1 MGKKLII
8 KGADFFVNGIQPDNI
23 VYLTQNMLMS
33 GYPYYI
39 ANGKASD
46 NSSSYKGGFID
57 ISSYEGYTTL
67 MVKKEPSKGMARFTF
82 VTQLPTAAGQ
92 TISFATGYSDNV
104 TITDDNIHEYSIPS
118 NASYLY
124 VMYYHTSQGNNIF
137 PNRLALK

>member
-8 KGADFFVNGIQPDNI
+8 KGADFSENGIQPDNI
-23 VYLTQNMLMS
+23 VYLTQSMILS
-33 GYPYYI
+33 GHPYYI

-57 ISSYEGYTTL
+57 ISNYVGYTTL
-67 MVKKEPSKGMARFTF
+67 IVKKEPSKTLARFAF

-92 TISFATGYSDNV
+92 TISFATGYSDYV
-104 TITDDNIHEYSIPS
+104 SISDDNIHEYSIPN
-118 NASYLY
+118 NATYLY
-124 VMYYHTSQGNNIF
+124 VMYYHSGQGGNIF